1 MNVTC
6 HLQHFRQVLLSK
18 TYDFGKLKTALYYS
32 NSYVC
37 MFFSKTLN
45 FLVLLNNE
53 DELILDQY
61 LLLQEFQLPW
71 KETLCFSKKKKKN
84 QVWQKKKKGKKVLY
98 LLAIL
103 LLVSYFLLQKPWHY
117 QFKQYYKCQICL
129 FFQVPKQML
138 SFVSELSPWALEVHG
153 TVLWYLVETQARTQD

>member
-1 MNVTC
+1 M
-6 HLQHFRQVLLSK
+6 F
-18 TYDFGKLKTALYYS
+18 
-32 NSYVC
+32 VC
-37 MFFSKTLN
+37 FFSKTLN

-61 LLLQEFQLPW
+61 LLQEFQLPW
-71 KETLCFSKKKKKN
+71 KETLCFSKKKKKIKFD
-84 QVWQKKKKGKKVLY
+84 KKKSKSAVP
-98 LLAIL
+98 ISNI
-103 LLVSYFLLQKPWHY
+103 VSYFLLQKPWHY

-153 TVLWYLVETQARTQD
+153 TVLRYLVETQARTQD